1 MEVIIKNKFYFLL
14 CFVFLGTVG
23 CSTIKVTRLDL
34 DERVDLSGNWNDYDA
49 MIVSKEM
56 VKDSLNRPWMG
67 RFRDNQGRTPVVI
80 VDNIANNSH
89 EHINTQVF
97 TKYLEK
103 ELLNSGRV
111 IFVATAD
118 ERVALRKERE
128 DQQGIYTL
136 DKTRKEIGLERGA
149 DFILIGSIDSV
160 TDDLKGKSVVL
171 YQVNLELIDLISNE
185 KVWIGQKKIRKFIER
200 RRYSF

>member
-1 MEVIIKNKFYFLL
+1 
-14 CFVFLGTVG
+14 
-23 CSTIKVTRLDL
+23 
-34 DERVDLSGNWNDYDA
+34 
-49 MIVSKEM
+49 
-56 VKDSLNRPWMG
+56 MG

-80 VDNIANNSH
+80 VGNIANNSH